1 MRLTRRFYA
10 VISPRCAAIAQRLS
24 ALLLALAL
32 SAPLPAGAAA
42 DDAALLE
49 RAHAFL
55 YQRMQSLGDEVTIEI
70 APPSARMSACDNPQ
84 PFLPNPDAELRSR
97 VSVGVR
103 CGASGRQVRYLQ
115 ASVQVTGTYLEIG
128 DSVERGEILRR
139 DQLVERRGDLT
150 RLPHGTLLSADSA
163 VGREATRR
171 LAPGLTLQKHHLQAP
186 TLVERGEAVV
196 LEASGRGFR
205 ALRDARALD
214 AGGRGDRVRA
224 RLPDRRIL
232 EGTVIGT
239 GRVAVDN

>member
-1 MRLTRRFYA
+1 MRLTRRLNA
-10 VISPRCAAIAQRLS
+10 VTSPRSASIAQRLNG
-24 ALLLALAL
+24 LLLALAL

-42 DDAALLE
+42 DNAELLE

-55 YQRMQSLGDEVTIEI
+55 YRQAQALGDEVTVEI
-70 APPSARMSACDNPQ
+70 APPSARMPACDNPQ
-84 PFLPNPDAELRSR
+84 PFLPNPQAELRSR
-97 VSVGVR
+97 VSVGIR

-139 DQLVERRGDLT
+139 DQLVERRGDLI
-150 RLPHGTLLSADSA
+150 RLPHDAVLSPDEAI
-163 VGREATRR
+163 GRQATRR